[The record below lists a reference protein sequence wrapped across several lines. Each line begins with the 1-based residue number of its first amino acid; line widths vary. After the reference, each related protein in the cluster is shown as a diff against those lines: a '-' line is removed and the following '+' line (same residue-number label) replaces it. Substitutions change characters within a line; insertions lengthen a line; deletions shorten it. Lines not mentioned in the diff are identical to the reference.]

1 MVPKPAIRVPRMWY
15 RKSCTIN
22 TFRYGSKTCNYNAGW
37 CHLCAIRNLLPLLC
51 SRNVVSQCDT
61 KTRYHKYCTTI
72 PVAVI
77 CFLTRN
83 LVPDLSRCPQL
94 VGTLGTLG
102 HYIFRNLVPAFF
114 DIFQTCRYIG
124 AKSSTLGQSM
134 FRKLFPDF

>member
-1 MVPKPAIRVPRMWY
+1 M
-15 RKSCTIN
+15 
-22 TFRYGSKTCNYNAGW
+22 FRYGTKTCNHNAGW

-61 KTRYHKYCTTI
+61 KTRYHKYCTTT

-94 VGTLGTLG
+94 VVALGTLG
-102 HYIFRNLVPAFF
+102 HYIFGNLVPVFF
-114 DIFQTCRYIG
+114 IFPMLSVHWYKVLYFG
-124 AKSSTLGQSM
+124 AKHVQEVISRFLTWPQLVSTLGQTCS
-134 FRKLFPDF
+134 RS